1 MTPGDFNDDL
11 HRDPRLAPGWWILP
25 GTIAGMLAIIALIR
39 ALI

>member
-1 MTPGDFNDDL
+1 MTPGDFDDDH

-25 GTIAGMLAIIALIR
+25 GALAGLLIIIALIR